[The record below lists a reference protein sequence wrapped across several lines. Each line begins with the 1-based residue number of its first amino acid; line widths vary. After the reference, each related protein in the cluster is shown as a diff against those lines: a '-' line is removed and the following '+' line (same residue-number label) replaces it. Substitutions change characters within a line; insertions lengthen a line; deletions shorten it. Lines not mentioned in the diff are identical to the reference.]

1 MGVPSNRRFRRG
13 SRVSLALMREEVV
26 PSTPPDPAPLDLSI
40 VMPCLNEE
48 QTIGACIEKATEG
61 LRRRGL
67 R

>member
-1 MGVPSNRRFRRG
+1 M
-13 SRVSLALMREEVV
+13 SLALMREEVV